1 MRYAARKSAQGS
13 EVAKRKIIPHKNMA
27 SPIKETP
34 VLFGEEAL
42 RFMAKIDN
50 PRPVSTEEVKT
61 ARQSYELI
69 MAIAKFKF

>member
-1 MRYAARKSAQGS
+1 
-13 EVAKRKIIPHKNMA
+13 MA

-61 ARQSYELI
+61 ARQSYESI
-69 MAIAKFKF
+69 IAIAKFKF